1 MSIFSVNPDIL
12 DSQAGKLD
20 QVAGDL
26 ESVSYPTGLA
36 LGRSTSSATTAISRL
51 SSKASGAVL
60 QARSVASAM
69 RVAAASFRSTDESVA
84 SSTPGGSHGQS

>member
-26 ESVSYPTGLA
+26 ESVSYPTGLD
-36 LGRSTSSATTAISRL
+36 LGRSTSSATTAISQSPVVEGVRRGR
-51 SSKASGAVL
+51 AGPFGGERHENGRRVL
-60 QARSVASAM
+60 PQHR
-69 RVAAASFRSTDESVA
+69 
-84 SSTPGGSHGQS
+84 